1 MKKFLK
7 EILPY
12 LIIIVVVII
21 IRTFII
27 TPVSVDGPSMN
38 NTLFD
43 KDIMLLNKFDKNYQR
58 NDIVVF
64 KRKMGG
70 VNERLI
76 KRVIALPGEKI
87 KCVSGIIY
95 VNNEEYEDKYATGN
109 TSDFPETI
117 VGENEYFVMG
127 DNRNNSLDSR
137 SFGPVKK
144 EKILGKTDIVIYP
157 FNHFKIGN

>member
-43 KDIMLLNKFDKNYQR
+43 KDINYKFFFAKNFSKLYNFLLINPNCIFSLLCIYLFS
-58 NDIVVF
+58 VS
-64 KRKMGG
+64 
-70 VNERLI
+70 
-76 KRVIALPGEKI
+76 LP
-87 KCVSGIIY
+87 C
-95 VNNEEYEDKYATGN
+95 
-109 TSDFPETI
+109 
-117 VGENEYFVMG
+117 
-127 DNRNNSLDSR
+127 SL
-137 SFGPVKK
+137 SF
-144 EKILGKTDIVIYP
+144 
-157 FNHFKIGN
+157 